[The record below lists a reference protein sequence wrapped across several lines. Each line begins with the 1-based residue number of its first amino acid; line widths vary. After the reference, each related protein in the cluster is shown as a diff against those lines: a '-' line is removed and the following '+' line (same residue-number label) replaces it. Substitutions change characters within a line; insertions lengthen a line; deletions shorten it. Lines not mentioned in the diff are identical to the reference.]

1 MPDKEV
7 NSPKT
12 FLFNFPKS
20 ECMTLSTIDIVLAVF
35 LIYFAFRG
43 FSSGFII
50 SMATLAGLVLGFYA
64 ASHFSE
70 FAAHWLQQDMGLKSN
85 NIKLISYIFTFV
97 LVIVLVFLLGR
108 FLTGAV
114 KTAGLGI
121 VNRLAGA
128 LFGIAKGL
136 LIASFLILLV
146 ARIDPEE
153 SLITASHKKN
163 SVLYKPVS
171 VVAPAVIPLLQKYT
185 TKVEEFL
192 KDTGSAKESGKK
204 QD

>member
-1 MPDKEV
+1 
-7 NSPKT
+7 
-12 FLFNFPKS
+12 
-20 ECMTLSTIDIVLAVF
+20 MTLSTIDIILAIF
-35 LIYFAFRG
+35 LFYFAFRG

-50 SMATLAGLVLGFYA
+50 SIATLAGLVLGFYA

-70 FAAHWLQQDMGLKSN
+70 FAAHWLQQDMGLKSS

-108 FLTGAV
+108 FLTGVV

-128 LFGIAKGL
+128 LLGIGKGL
-136 LIASFLILLV
+136 LLASFLFLLI
-146 ARIDPEE
+146 ARIDAKEN
-153 SLITASHKKN
+153 LITASHKKN

-171 VVAPAVIPLLQKYT
+171 VVAPAVIPLLQKYSN
-185 TKVEEFL
+185 KVEEL
-192 KDTGSAKESGKK
+192 IKDTDPSGKAEK
-204 QD
+204 IQE